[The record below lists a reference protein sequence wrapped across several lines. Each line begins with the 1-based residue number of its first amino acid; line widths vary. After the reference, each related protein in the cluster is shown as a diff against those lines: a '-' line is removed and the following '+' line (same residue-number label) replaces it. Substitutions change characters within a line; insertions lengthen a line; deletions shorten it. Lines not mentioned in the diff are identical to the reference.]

1 MAGAQ
6 PSPLNCGEAVEFTV
20 YDFLKGI
27 ARREEHKAYPEPEV
41 AMIFKK
47 TETDNSVD
55 LFEVE
60 MGLRKAYKEVNTFVP
75 SSPPHPL
82 PPHHPPP
89 PHSNVVTFI
98 GTVALFM
105 GRGFTSEGRK

>member
-6 PSPLNCGEAVEFTV
+6 PSLLSCGEAVEFTV

-60 MGLRKAYKEVNTFVP
+60 MGLRKAYKEVNSLIPRLLP
-75 SSPPHPL
+75 SLCHI
-82 PPHHPPP
+82 HCQEHIR
-89 PHSNVVTFI
+89 T
-98 GTVALFM
+98 G
-105 GRGFTSEGRK
+105 G

>member
-6 PSPLNCGEAVEFTV
+6 PSLLNCGEAVESTV

-60 MGLRKAYKEVNTFVP
+60 MGLRKAYKEVNSFV
-75 SSPPHPL
+75 SRLPPHP
-82 PPHHPPP
+82 
-89 PHSNVVTFI
+89 NFVTF
-98 GTVALFM
+98 TVRLCTVS
-105 GRGFTSEGRK
+105 RS